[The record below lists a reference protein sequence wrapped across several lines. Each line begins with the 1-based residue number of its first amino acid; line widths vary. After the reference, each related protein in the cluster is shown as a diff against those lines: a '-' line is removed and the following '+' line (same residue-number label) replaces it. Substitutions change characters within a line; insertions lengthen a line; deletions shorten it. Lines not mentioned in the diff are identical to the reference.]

1 MRLKRLTTTANL
13 DEAILYNW
21 IMTLSQQPGFNLTP
35 KQRAFA
41 NHYIETGSAPEAA
54 LSAYNCSSRNSAR
67 VMGYQARHNPK
78 VRAYLQEQVLTETLV
93 NEGVESL
100 RQALKANKMITNKR
114 GEVVDTWPDYGN
126 RIKAATHLLKLIQ
139 DLSGE

>member
-1 MRLKRLTTTANL
+1 MALTQ
-13 DEAILYNW
+13 EA
-21 IMTLSQQPGFNLTP
+21 GFNLTP

-41 NHYIETGSAPEAA
+41 DAYIKTGSAPEAA
-54 LSAYNCSSRNSAR
+54 MRAYDCSSRNSAR
-67 VMGYQARHNPK
+67 VMGYKARHNPK
-78 VRAYLQEQVLTETLV
+78 VRAYMQELVLTETLV

-100 RQALKANKMITNKR
+100 RKALRADKMITNKR
-114 GEVVDTWPDYGN
+114 GEMVATWPDWGN